1 MPELVASRRLRR
13 RVPAIDAW
21 ESVGWSQPARQ
32 GAGLAGVR
40 SGWLV
45 AGSLMALVAA
55 GIWRAAWTD
64 SVVMRQDAPVWME
77 LPPPP
82 LEQVVPSLPP
92 PPPPP
97 TETARPHEPQAAPA
111 PLVPVPDAPV
121 DPDPAFGLDDA
132 VETGGMA
139 VAAGTTLA
147 KEPDPVVRPPQAP
160 SGPVQVASVPASV
173 RPVVPVYPPRA
184 EEAGIESRVV
194 AIVATDTTGNV
205 VEFRVERSGGREFDQ
220 AVRAAAM
227 STRFVVP
234 RGGDGRARAVA
245 FRLPYDFRLE

>member
-13 RVPAIDAW
+13 RVPALEAW
-21 ESVGWSQPARQ
+21 ESVGWGESARQ
-32 GAGLAGVR
+32 GAGPAGVR

-55 GIWRAAWTD
+55 GIWRAERTD
-64 SVVMRQDAPVWME
+64 SVVTRQDAPVWME

-82 LEQVVPSLPP
+82 VEQAVPSPP
-92 PPPPP
+92 PPSQPP
-97 TETARPHEPQAAPA
+97 EAVRPPEPQAAPA
-111 PLVPVPDAPV
+111 PLAPVPDAPV

-139 VAAGTTLA
+139 VAAGATLA
-147 KEPDPVVRPPQAP
+147 KEPDPVVRSAQAP

-173 RPVVPVYPPRA
+173 RPVVPVYPRRA
-184 EEAGIESRVV
+184 EQAGIESRVV
-194 AIVATDTTGNV
+194 AIVTTDTTGNV
-205 VEFRVERSGGREFDQ
+205 VDFRVERSGGRDFDRS
-220 AVRAAAM
+220 VRDAAM
-227 STRFVVP
+227 ATRFVVP
-234 RGGDGRARAVA
+234 RGSDGRARAVA